1 MDLLQVA
8 NTVNNEM
15 AQLQRY
21 HRYLLQK
28 QDPVT
33 IFNSIVTC
41 LTENLVDSIELCIH
55 ICERPDD
62 IVVSWKYDVQD
73 PRYPKR
79 TGPTLEQIFTLLK
92 NVPEGAT
99 CLSCYP
105 RWSKHFLV
113 MTKADQRQAL
123 LYTIWAEDN
132 EKTAEDVSSKTSAAL
147 APIDLKPLEDDLR
160 QLISIKLLDANTG
173 RGIYDSVRKSLDT
186 QSIKGVQFSL
196 DTAQPVKEAA
206 EWELLLDA
214 SLKLIRIG
222 TSQEQAL
229 KIIQAVLSLQEE
241 APHIKIKPILTSAFS
256 RLPKNEQHDLMK
268 DTYWASDFK
277 KKGLFDFRG

>member
-8 NTVNNEM
+8 NTVNQEM
-15 AQLQRY
+15 VQLQRY
-21 HRYLLQK
+21 YSYLLQK
-28 QDPVT
+28 QDPMA

-41 LTENLVDSIELCIH
+41 LTEDLVDSIELRIH
-55 ICERPDD
+55 KCERPDD
-62 IVVSWKYDVQD
+62 IVASWQYDMQD

-92 NVPEGAT
+92 NVPEGTA

-105 RWSKHFLV
+105 HWSKHFLT
-113 MTKADQRQAL
+113 MTKVAQRQAL
-123 LYTIWAEDN
+123 LYTIWAEDD
-132 EKTAEDVSSKTSAAL
+132 EKAAEDVSSRTAAAL
-147 APIDLKPLEDDLR
+147 AAIDLQPLEDDLR
-160 QLISIKLLDANTG
+160 QLISIKLLDADKG
-173 RGIYDSVRKSLDT
+173 RSIYDSARKSIGT

-206 EWELLLDA
+206 EWELVLDA
-214 SLKLIRIG
+214 SLKLVRIG
-222 TSQEQAL
+222 TSREQAL
-229 KIIQAVLSLQEE
+229 KILQAVRSTQEE

-256 RLPKNEQHDLMK
+256 KLPKNEQHDLMK

-277 KKGLFDFRG
+277 KKGLFGFGG